1 MAGTL
6 SDPIQTFSLQQSVQF
21 YDNGKAKTYL
31 FNISVSAKIVPSQDR
46 SVDQRHSDIIARQAA
61 IIAQV
66 NAFTNKT
73 YFEVQSRDGQ
83 SSPIKFIPRIKS
95 LTFKEDI
102 WINFCDYTIEMEA
115 DSVSIGSK
123 TVPDK
128 INVSD
133 IDESWSVDYNDED
146 LRFTKVNHKISCK
159 SKDVDGKNGWET
171 SKTEVLK
178 KINDLIPTDIKD
190 KAGNT
195 YLKASPS
202 NKLIN
207 YSVNVLGGEFSA
219 EINLTYHNNLLKNSI
234 IPQLSQAHH
243 EQTVTDKQSNET
255 LRDTLSIEGTITG
268 LSSSSTSTPSNRYT
282 EALALWTGVTGV
294 KKTLDTRYKDLIIT
308 SFSETHDKVKGII
321 TYNYEIENIKK
332 PTTTGVKNETIT
344 VSYFGDLADA
354 LKTYVIHNTI
364 YGDKGPVFQSIDMN
378 KAKTM
383 SITIERV
390 GTEATPNTLQYQP
403 TGSMIESDTINF
415 TAQNKKISRTT
426 VFIWADGSK
435 PALPTITSFDLIS
448 TQIPRPY

>member
-6 SDPIQTFSLQQSVQF
+6 SDPIQTFSLQESVQF

-31 FNISVSAKIVPSQDR
+31 FNISVSAKFVPNQSL
-46 SVDQRHSDIIARQAA
+46 SINAKHSAIIARQAA
-61 IIAQV
+61 IITQI
-66 NAFTNKT
+66 NAFKGQT
-73 YFEVQSRDGQ
+73 YFEVQSRDGNTP
-83 SSPIKFIPRIKS
+83 PIKFIPRIKS
-95 LTFKEDI
+95 LNFKEDL
-102 WINFCDYTIEMEA
+102 WVDFCDYTIEMEA
-115 DSVSIGSK
+115 DSVTIGSI

-128 INVSD
+128 INSSE

-190 KAGNT
+190 EAGNT

-234 IPQLSQAHH
+234 LPQLPQAHH

-282 EALALWTGVTGV
+282 EALALWTTVRTALNL
-294 KKTLDTRYKDLIIT
+294 KYLTLTIT

-321 TYNYEIENIKK
+321 NYSYEIENIKR
-332 PTTTGVKNETIT
+332 PTTTGIKNETIT
-344 VSYFGDLADA
+344 VSYFGPLADP
-354 LKTYVIHNTI
+354 LNTYVIHNTI
-364 YGDKGPVFQSIDMN
+364 YGDKGPVFQNINMN

-390 GTEATPNTLQYQP
+390 GTETKPDTLQYQP

-426 VFIWADGSK
+426 VFIWADGST
-435 PALPTITSFDLIS
+435 PVLPTITNFDLIN
-448 TQIPRPY
+448 TEIPRPY

>member
-6 SDPIQTFSLQQSVQF
+6 SDPIQTFSLQESVQF

-31 FNISVSAKIVPSQDR
+31 FNISVSAKIVPSQDK

-83 SSPIKFIPRIKS
+83 SPPIKFIPRIKS
-95 LTFKEDI
+95 LSFKEDI

-115 DSVSIGSK
+115 DSVTIGSK

-128 INVSD
+128 TNASD

-190 KAGNT
+190 SAGNT
-195 YLKASPS
+195 YLKTSPS

-207 YSVNVLGGEFSA
+207 YSVNVLNGEFSA
-219 EINLTYHNNLLKNSI
+219 EINLTYHNDLLKNSI
-234 IPQLSQAHH
+234 LPQLPQAHH

-282 EALALWTGVTGV
+282 EAFALWTTV
-294 KKTLDTRYKDLIIT
+294 KNDLNTKYLTLTIT
-308 SFSETHDKVKGII
+308 SFSETHDKIKGII
-321 TYNYEIENIKK
+321 TYNYEIENTKR
-332 PTTTGVKNETIT
+332 PEGTGIKNETIT
-344 VSYFGDLADA
+344 INYFGPLAIP
-354 LKTYVIHNTI
+354 LNTYVIHNTI
-364 YGDKGPVFQSIDMN
+364 FGDKGPVFQNINTN
-378 KAKTM
+378 KARTM
-383 SITIERV
+383 SITIERI
-390 GTEATPNTLQYQP
+390 GTETKPDTLEYKP
-403 TGSMIESDTINF
+403 AGSTVESDTISFN
-415 TAQNKKISRTT
+415 AQNKKISRTT
-426 VFIWADGSK
+426 TFLWADGSD
-435 PALPTITSFDLIS
+435 PDLPKIDSFDLIS

>member
-6 SDPIQTFSLQQSVQF
+6 SDPIQTFSLQESVQF

-31 FNISVSAKIVPSQDR
+31 FNISVSAKIVPSQAI
-46 SVDQRHSDIIARQAA
+46 SVDARHSAIIARQAA

-66 NAFTNKT
+66 NAFTDKT
-73 YFEVQSRDGQ
+73 YFEIQSRDGK

-95 LTFKEDI
+95 LNFKEDI
-102 WINFCDYTIEMEA
+102 WVNFCDYTIEMEA
-115 DSVSIGSK
+115 DSVTIGSK
-123 TVPDK
+123 SVPDK
-128 INVSD
+128 TNASD

-178 KINDLIPTDIKD
+178 KINELIPTDIKD
-190 KAGNT
+190 AAKNT

-219 EINLTYHNNLLKNSI
+219 EINLTYHNDLLKNSI
-234 IPQLSQAHH
+234 IPQLPQAHH
-243 EQTVTDKQSNET
+243 EQTLTDKQSNET

-282 EALALWTGVTGV
+282 EALALWTTV
-294 KKTLDTRYKDLIIT
+294 KSALNTKYLALTIT

-321 TYNYEIENIKK
+321 TYNYEIENIKR

-390 GTEATPNTLQYQP
+390 GTETTPNTLQYQP
-403 TGSMIESDTINF
+403 AGSMIESDTINF

>member
-6 SDPIQTFSLQQSVQF
+6 SDPIQTFSLQESVQF

-31 FNISVSAKIVPSQDR
+31 FNISVSAKIVANQSLSMDAK
-46 SVDQRHSDIIARQAA
+46 HSAIIARQAA
-61 IIAQV
+61 IKTQI
-66 NAFTNKT
+66 NAFKGQT
-73 YFEVQSRDGQ
+73 YFEVQSRDGNTP
-83 SSPIKFIPRIKS
+83 PIKFIPRIKS

-102 WINFCDYTIEMEA
+102 WVDFCDYTIEMEA
-115 DSVSIGSK
+115 DSVTIGLI

-128 INVSD
+128 INSSE
-133 IDESWSVDYNDED
+133 IDESWSVDYSDED

-171 SKTEVLK
+171 SRTEVFK

-190 KAGNT
+190 EAGNT

-207 YSVNVLGGEFSA
+207 YSVNILGGEFSA

-234 IPQLSQAHH
+234 LPQLAQAHH

-282 EALALWTGVTGV
+282 EAEALWTTVRSALNTKYV
-294 KKTLDTRYKDLIIT
+294 ALIIT

-321 TYNYEIENIKK
+321 TYNYEIENIKR
-332 PTTTGVKNETIT
+332 PTTTGIKNETIT
-344 VSYFGDLADA
+344 VSYFGRLADP
-354 LKTYVIHNTI
+354 LNTYVVHNTI
-364 YGDKGPVFQSIDMN
+364 YGDKGPVFQNINMN

-390 GTEATPNTLQYQP
+390 GTEEAPITTLYKP
-403 TGSMIESDTINF
+403 AGSTIESDTINF

-426 VFIWADGSK
+426 VFIWADGST
-435 PALPTITSFDLIS
+435 PALPPITSFDLTN